1 MSQTQGQFFSLSK
14 SKNMPIYMD
23 RHDVSE
29 AVTAEIVAQIHQ
41 EDLKIQHKFGCR
53 GLTYWFDDN
62 RKTAFCLVE
71 APDENAIIRMHQQ
84 AHGEIPHQIIEV
96 DSAIVESF
104 LGRIEDP
111 KKALNTNLNIINDP
125 AFRTIMVVTIEH
137 HSFRDFDPFSSISKV
152 QQVYKK
158 AIEVLKLF
166 EGNLVQQ
173 NGDGF
178 LVSFQSVT
186 KAVLCALKIQEIYK
200 SFRTRYPVNFTE
212 LSIGLHAGV
221 PVNGKKSIFE
231 DTIKL
236 AERMGFISIAEIII
250 STDVQHLFE
259 SENFGEVINRDKIH
273 VLTPVEEKFVTGY
286 MEFIE
291 KEWKKA
297 ELKIEDFERNIGIS
311 KSKLYRE
318 MTRLTGKSPN
328 VFLLYFRLR
337 KSLQLLQN
345 QKGNISEV
353 AFDSGFSSPSYYAK
367 CFRKKY
373 GIMPSG
379 LVLQ

>member
-1 MSQTQGQFFSLSK
+1 
-14 SKNMPIYMD
+14 MPIYMD

-53 GLTYWFDDN
+53 GLTYWFDDS

-84 AHGEIPHQIIEV
+84 AHGQVPHQIIEV
-96 DSAIVESF
+96 DTAIVESF

-111 KKALNTNLNIINDP
+111 EKALNTSLNIINDP

-137 HSFRDFDPFSSISKV
+137 HSFRDFDPYSSISKV
-152 QQVYKK
+152 QQVYKQ
-158 AIEVLKLF
+158 AIEILKLF

-186 KAVLCALKIQEIYK
+186 KAVLCALEMQENYK
-200 SFRTRYPVNFTE
+200 SFRAQHPVNFTE
-212 LSIGLHAGV
+212 LSIGLHSGV
-221 PVNGKKSIFE
+221 PVTGKRAIFE

-236 AERMGFISIAEIII
+236 AERMGLISIAEIVV
-250 STDVQHLFE
+250 STEVQDLFE
-259 SENFGEVINRDKIH
+259 SENFGEFIHRDKIH
-273 VLTPVEEKFVTGY
+273 VLTPSEEKFITGY
-286 MEFIE
+286 MEFME
-291 KEWKKA
+291 KEWKNADVKV
-297 ELKIEDFERNIGIS
+297 EDFEKNIGIS

-318 MTRLTGKSPN
+318 MIRLTGKSPN
-328 VFLLYFRLR
+328 VFLLHFRLR
-337 KSLQLLQN
+337 KSLQLLQK
-345 QKGNISEV
+345 QTGNISEA
-353 AFDSGFSSPSYYAK
+353 AFDSGFNSPSYYAK

-373 GIMPSG
+373 GVMPST